1 MSGDPAPGARG
12 RTDAAP
18 GGFDVRNPPFDR
30 LSHAELSDLLAALD
44 IGYFRPGETVVQTG
58 RPSEAL
64 HVVLKG
70 RVEERDGDVL
80 VGVLDPGDSFD
91 SRAVVHGAAGAE
103 FVAVEETLC
112 HLIPRRVVL
121 GLVERNPAFAAF
133 FYAEISRKLEA
144 IAQGRTGGGVDS
156 VLHARVSDAR
166 RAPAVFIGADA
177 TVAEAGHAMHEADTN
192 ALFVRDG
199 ERVGVITGMNL
210 SKALILRRLPLD
222 TPVRELCHFDV
233 VCVDAE
239 DFIYEALILMTR
251 RNKRRL
257 AVRSGEGFSGFLEDI
272 DILGLLAG
280 NSQLIPSRID
290 RARSPDDLAA
300 PARDIQAQVERL
312 HAQGVRVDVI
322 AAITSD
328 LNRRLFAKLFEL
340 LAPPS
345 VREEGCLL
353 LMGSEG
359 RGEQTAR
366 TDQDNGLLLARP
378 VPDADLARFRDA
390 FADALDGFGFPRCPG
405 GIEVDNP
412 TWSRPLDDFVRQLQA
427 WAWART
433 PDAAMQLAI
442 FCDAAAVAGRT
453 ELLAR
458 AKAALLGIVRGDSA
472 VLAQMARLTESF
484 DTPSL
489 GRPGGLWGVLGGGPD
504 EVDIKKAGSFPVVQ
518 GIRTLALD
526 RGIPAASTAERV
538 EALVDAGSLTREFGR
553 EVMAA
558 LHAFMGFRLR
568 SQLAALRRGTL
579 EGETL
584 VRPAEL
590 SSTDRDILRD
600 AFRVTRRLRELL
612 RQRHN
617 LRAF

>member
-1 MSGDPAPGARG
+1 MSGRPEPGAE
-12 RTDAAP
+12 AVLS
-18 GGFDVRNPPFDR
+18 GFDVRNPPFDR
-30 LSHAELSDLLAALD
+30 LSHGELSDLLGALD
-44 IGYFRPGETVVQTG
+44 IGYFRPGETIVRTG
-58 RPSEAL
+58 RSSEAL

-70 RVEERDGDVL
+70 GVEERDGEVL
-80 VGVLDPGDSFD
+80 VGVLHPRDSFD
-91 SRAVVHGAAGAE
+91 ARALVHGAAGAD
-103 FVAVEETLC
+103 FVATEETLC

-121 GLVERNPAFAAF
+121 SLVERNPAFAAF
-133 FYAEISRKLEA
+133 FYAEISRKLDA
-144 IAQGRTGGGVDS
+144 LAQGRTGGGVDS
-156 VLHARVSDAR
+156 VLHAQVRDAH
-166 RAPAVFIGADA
+166 RAPAVFIAAEA
-177 TVAEAGHAMHEADTN
+177 TIAEAGHKMHEADTN

-222 TPVRELCHFDV
+222 TPVRDLCHFDPV
-233 VCVDAE
+233 SVSAD

-251 RNKRRL
+251 HNKRRL
-257 AVRSGEGFSGFLEDI
+257 AVRSGEGYSGFLEDI

-290 RARSPDDLAA
+290 RARSLDDLAA

-312 HAQGVRVDVI
+312 HGQGVRVDVI

-328 LNRRLFAKLFEL
+328 LNRRLFAKLFEM

-345 VREEGCLL
+345 IREEGCLL

-378 VPDADLARFRDA
+378 VPEAELARFRDA
-390 FADALDGFGFPRCPG
+390 FAGALDGFGFPRCPG

-412 TWSRPLDDFVRQLQA
+412 VWSQPLDAFLRQMQA
-427 WAWART
+427 WALART
-433 PDAAMQLAI
+433 PEAAMQLAI
-442 FCDAAAVAGRT
+442 FSDAAVVAGRAG
-453 ELLAR
+453 LLAQAR
-458 AKAALLGIVRGDSA
+458 AALLGLVRGDSA

-484 DTPSL
+484 DTPNL
-489 GRPGGLWGVLGGGPD
+489 GRAGGLWGVLGGGPD
-504 EVDIKKAGSFPVVQ
+504 EVDIKKAGSFPLVQ

-526 RGIPAASTAERV
+526 RGIPAASTADRV
-538 EALVDAGSLTREFGR
+538 AGLVEAGSLTREFGR
-553 EVMAA
+553 EVVGA

-568 SQLAALRRGTL
+568 SQLDALRRGTL

-600 AFRVTRRLRELL
+600 AFRVTRQLRELL
-612 RQRHN
+612 RRRYN

>member
-1 MSGDPAPGARG
+1 MSGGPAPAAQG
-12 RTDAAP
+12 RTEAALS
-18 GGFDVRNPPFDR
+18 GFDVRNPPFDR
-30 LSHAELSDLLAALD
+30 LSHGELSDLLGALD
-44 IGYFRPGETVVQTG
+44 IAYFRPGEVVVRTG
-58 RPSEAL
+58 RASEAL

-80 VGVLDPGDSFD
+80 AGVLDPGDSFD
-91 SRAVVHGAAGAE
+91 SRAVVHGAAGAD

-112 HLIPRRVVL
+112 HLIPRPVVL

-133 FYAEISRKLEA
+133 FYAEISHKLDA
-144 IAQGRTGGGVDS
+144 LAQGRAGGMDS

-166 RAPAVFIGADA
+166 RARAVFIGADA
-177 TVAEAGHAMHEADTN
+177 TIAEAGHTMHEADTN

-222 TPVRELCHFDV
+222 TPIRGLCHFDMV
-233 VCVDAE
+233 SVDAE

-251 RNKRRL
+251 HNKRRL

-290 RARSPDDLAA
+290 SARSPDDLAD

-312 HAQGVRVDVI
+312 HAQGVRVEVI

-328 LNRRLFAKLFEL
+328 LNRRLFAKLFDL
-340 LAPPS
+340 LAPPA

-366 TDQDNGLLLARP
+366 TDQDNALLLARP
-378 VPDADLARFRDA
+378 VPEAEVARFRDA
-390 FADALDGFGFPRCPG
+390 FAGALDGFGFPRCPG
-405 GIEVDNP
+405 GIAVDNP
-412 TWSRPLDDFVRQLQA
+412 TWSQPLDAFVRQMQT
-427 WAWART
+427 WALART
-433 PDAAMQLAI
+433 PEAAMHLAI

-453 ELLAR
+453 ELLAQAR
-458 AKAALLGIVRGDSA
+458 AALLGLVRGDAA
-472 VLAQMARLTESF
+472 VLVQMARLTESF
-484 DTPSL
+484 DTPTL

-526 RGIPAASTAERV
+526 RGILVASTADRV
-538 EALVDAGSLTREFGR
+538 AGLVEAGSLTREFGR
-553 EVMAA
+553 EVMGA
-558 LHAFMGFRLR
+558 LHAFMGLRLR

-600 AFRVTRRLRELL
+600 AFRVTRRLRDIL
-612 RQRHN
+612 RQRYN